1 MVRIIL
7 ILLIIGTHI
16 LAKLTAAAY
25 SSQQAH
31 APAIPAGVR
40 VTQVY
45 TCTDCT
51 TSFVGSGKKS
61 SVVLQNA

>member
-25 SSQQAH
+25 SSQQSSRPSHSRWRAGDASFLL
-31 APAIPAGVR
+31 APIVQP
-40 VTQVY
+40 
-45 TCTDCT
+45 
-51 TSFVGSGKKS
+51 
-61 SVVLQNA
+61 VLWVLVKNPL